1 VITIFVHRNG
11 ATEEAD
17 RVDPAWLA
25 PASGVTL
32 WVDLSAPT
40 EDDFKVL
47 GDPFKFHPL
56 AVEDSVAEAPN
67 PKIEPYDG
75 YLYIILHGIDFE
87 ASQHHFATHD
97 TDFFLGPN
105 FLVTIHDGQTR
116 TIAQMRGICTRNAH
130 VLGEGTVALMHRI
143 VDSMVDHYRPE
154 VDKLESKLD
163 DLEDSVFE
171 KPRKRLAREILALK
185 RDITSLRRVVQP
197 QRDVVGRL
205 ARREFPFITDE
216 MTYRFRDV
224 YDHLVRLSDEALI
237 FQDRVTGIL
246 DAHLSSISNRLNEQ
260 MKVLTLVTT
269 IAIPFTVVGGLFGMN
284 VRLPGITDPAQP
296 PGSHAFWWILAGAI
310 GLLGALL
317 YVLRRN
323 KLL

>member
-1 VITIFVHRNG
+1 VISVFTHRNG
-11 ATEEAD
+11 ATEQAD

-25 PASGVTL
+25 PGSTVNV
-32 WVDLSAPT
+32 WVDLAAPT
-40 EDDFKVL
+40 EEDFRIL
-47 GDPFKFHPL
+47 SDPFHFHPL
-56 AVEDSVAEAPN
+56 AIEDTIAEVPQ
-67 PKIEPYDG
+67 PKIEPYNG

-87 ASQHHFATHD
+87 ASQHQFATHD

-105 FLVTIHDGQTR
+105 YLVTIHDGQTR
-116 TIAQMRGICTRNAH
+116 TVGEMRGLCTRNHH
-130 VLGEGTVALMHRI
+130 VLGEGPVALMHRI

-154 VDKLESKLD
+154 VDKLEGKLD
-163 DLEDSVFE
+163 ELEEAVFD
-171 KPRKRLAREILALK
+171 KPRKKLARDILSLK

-205 ARREFPFITDE
+205 ARREFPFISDE

-224 YDHLVRLSDEALI
+224 FDHLVRLSDEALI

-269 IAIPFTVVGGLFGMN
+269 IAIPFTVLGGLFGMN
-284 VRLPGITDPAQP
+284 VHLPGIADAGQP
-296 PGSHAFWWILAGAI
+296 PDSHAFWWILAGAV
-310 GLLGALL
+310 GLLAALIL
-317 YVLRRN
+317 VLRRN